1 MLRPATPVS
10 STTHPS
16 TPLATE
22 HTGVTSRAR
31 SLLAVRI
38 LGAGALLTLAL
49 LSFECVLVVR
59 LYNAFRDLTTSEVH
73 LQELRGEV
81 QYLDEVLTSSARMAA
96 ATGDLTWRVRY
107 DQHQP
112 ILAERIEEMLALTR
126 DPFERAAGQRISAAH
141 ARLVAMERE
150 AFALIA
156 QGRAPAARALLEGG
170 QYTRNKQQYAEGM
183 NEGATAISDRL
194 AGLRGEYGR
203 RVVAVL
209 VLTVLSL
216 AFLISAWIGAIVLV
230 RRHLAVL
237 ADAADAAALQRMVFD
252 STRDCIVLFDPAGV
266 IVAANPAVTLILG
279 HAADSLIGKPID
291 QTLIRSG
298 LTPEPSETPQ
308 PLAVS
313 AADGSDVPVE
323 ATVSRSTM
331 GAGKTVYAAVLRDH
345 RERDLA
351 DRERKRLE
359 AELRQAQ
366 KMEALGTLAGGIAH
380 DFSNLLAAITGFAEN
395 ARASLP
401 EHHRAHA
408 ALARLDEA
416 VTHATGM
423 TRSLLTFCRTAPAA
437 RTPLALR
444 RVVHDTARLIAPLLP
459 KRIECLFDVPA
470 TSASSTWAM
479 GDPAQLRQVVVNLC
493 LNARDAMPGGGTL
506 TVSLDA
512 DDAQVR
518 LSVRDTGEGMTDETR
533 ARVFEPFFTTKDAGE
548 GTGLGLAVLH
558 GIVIDHGGTAAVD
571 STEGHGTEFI
581 VTLPSID
588 PPKAPPATSAQ
599 GLRVMLAIEDHY
611 ERAIL
616 ASSLRREG
624 HIVLTTV
631 PRSDDKPSA
640 DLCIT
645 DGAAD
650 AATPA
655 ENRVPTLVLAD
666 TVHEGVGDAAAV
678 VARPYSIGDVL
689 AAVERVLPAE

>member
-1 MLRPATPVS
+1 M
-10 STTHPS
+10 
-16 TPLATE
+16 
-22 HTGVTSRAR
+22 
-31 SLLAVRI
+31 RI

-96 ATGDLTWRVRY
+96 ATGDLAWRVRY

-112 ILAERIEEMLALTR
+112 ILAQRIDEMLALTR

-156 QGRAPAARALLEGG
+156 QGRAPAARSLLEGG
-170 QYTRNKQQYAEGM
+170 QYTRNKEQYAEGM

-194 AGLRGEYGR
+194 ASLRGEYGR

-209 VLTVLSL
+209 LLTVLSL

-252 STRDCIVLFDPAGV
+252 STRDCIVLFDPRG
-266 IVAANPAVTLILG
+266 IILGANPAVTLILG
-279 HAADSLIGKPID
+279 HAPDTLVGRPID
-291 QTLIRSG
+291 ATLITSG

-308 PLAVS
+308 PLAVK

-331 GAGKTVYAAVLRDH
+331 GAGKTVYAAVLRDV

-351 DRERKRLE
+351 QRQREQLE

-401 EHHRAHA
+401 ESHRAHA

-423 TRSLLTFCRTAPAA
+423 TRSLLTFCRKAPAE
-437 RTPLALR
+437 RVPVDMR
-444 RVVHDTARLIAPLLP
+444 QVVHDTAHLIEPLLP
-459 KRIECLFDVPA
+459 KRIECSFD
-470 TSASSTWAM
+470 TSAAPANATWAM
-479 GDPAQLRQVVVNLC
+479 GDPAQLRQVALNLC
-493 LNARDAMPGGGTL
+493 LNARDAMSGGGNLALSL
-506 TVSLDA
+506 TSS
-512 DDAQVR
+512 DDHIA
-518 LSVRDTGEGMTDETR
+518 LSVRDTGEGMSEQTR
-533 ARVFEPFFTTKDAGE
+533 ARVFEPFFTTKPAGE

-558 GIVIDHGGTAAVD
+558 GIVINHGGTVSVD
-571 STEGHGTEFI
+571 SAEGRGTEFI
-581 VTLPSID
+581 VSLPRIE
-588 PPKAPPATSAQ
+588 PPRTASAPPARV
-599 GLRVMLAIEDHY
+599 LRIRLALENHY

-616 ASSLRREG
+616 ASSLRRAG
-624 HIVLTTV
+624 HEIVTRDAE
-631 PRSDDKPSA
+631 PGI
-640 DLCIT
+640 DLCI
-645 DGAAD
+645 AD
-650 AATPA
+650 AASLNAIPSETP
-655 ENRVPTLVLAD
+655 VPTIALAD
-666 TVHEGVGDAAAV
+666 TVDEPVEGAAAV
-678 VARPYSIGDVL
+678 IARPYSVGDVL
-689 AAVERVLPAE
+689 AAIDRVLPAQQPPVD